1 MKHSLLIPLFL
12 VFIAFIVQDCAT
24 KDYPYPEGRQK
35 NAELLNSLLTKGV
48 QNGNTPTIEVK
59 RAIISK
65 EDLDDILSRNLVGT
79 AIKDIRHYSSKTISE
94 DGLLLLHSVSF
105 EEGGWALVAGRELS
119 QNQIIAYGE
128 EGSFDPENIESPEVQ
143 FWFNMTKSSLK
154 HAFERADW
162 EFENHVETE
171 LSSEENENRL
181 NSVSYDD
188 PYVWVRLY
196 LGCENS
202 NTITEIAHLT
212 ETKWGQSYPWNYKCP
227 SLNGEKCPLGC
238 TAVAVGQLLYYLH
251 FHIGIPSGCFH
262 TIDTNYTWNSGGNY
276 FTSTLTR
283 NNYNAPSTRWNTM
296 AKTHTSGFN
305 NSHKYAGD
313 LLIDIAD
320 RLFTQFSWPESG
332 AYFSQIPNALS
343 YYNIVC
349 STPQQYSF
357 SQTISQ
363 LENSMPVLVSG
374 EYANSDGGH
383 SWLIDGY
390 KKEHY
395 VQDYQYKWV
404 IMPPDSLQ
412 YYNNINYNY
421 VFTEAEM
428 QQFYPD
434 IIENQVVHEY
444 SSYDNY
450 HLRMNWG
457 SGGFY
462 NHNYYS
468 ILPADDWY
476 FENNL
481 YSLNIRTI
489 TGFTN

>member
-65 EDLDDILSRNLVGT
+65 EDLDDILSRNLGGT
-79 AIKDIRHYSSKTISE
+79 AIKDIMHYSSKTISE
-94 DGLLLLHSVSF
+94 DGLLLLHSISF

-154 HAFERADW
+154 HAFERADR
-162 EFENHVETE
+162 EEESPMETAYINPE
-171 LSSEENENRL
+171 SRIST
-181 NSVSYDD
+181 NSFSYDD
-188 PYVWVRLY
+188 PYVWARLY
-196 LGCENS
+196 LGFEHS
-202 NTITEIAHLT
+202 TTITNVDHLT
-212 ETKWGQSYPWNYKCP
+212 ETEWGQSYPWNYKCP

-238 TAVAVGQLLYYLH
+238 VAVAVGQLLYYLH

-262 TIDTNYTWNSGGNY
+262 TIDTSYTWNSGGNY

-283 NNYNAPSTRWNTM
+283 NNYNAPSPRWNSM
-296 AKTHTSGFN
+296 AKTYSSGFN
-305 NSHKYAGD
+305 YGHMYAGD
-313 LLIDIAD
+313 LLIDVAD
-320 RLFTQFSWPESG
+320 RLST
-332 AYFSQIPNALS
+332 YFSYPFSAASFYAINNTLS
-343 YYNIVC
+343 YYNINC
-349 STPQQYSF
+349 SEAQQYNY
-357 SQTISQ
+357 SQTLSQ
-363 LENSMPVLVSG
+363 LNSSLPVIVRGKDSSTG
-374 EYANSDGGH
+374 DGH
-383 SWLIDGY
+383 VWLIDGY
-390 KKEHY
+390 QRHHY
-395 VQDYQYKWV
+395 LQDYQYKWV

-412 YYNNINYNY
+412 YYNNINYDY
-421 VFTEAEM
+421 VLTEAQM

-434 IIENQVVHEY
+434 IVENQIVHEY
-444 SSYDNY
+444 SASDDYY
-450 HLRMNWG
+450 FRMNWG
-457 SGGFY
+457 WGGLD
-462 NHNYYS
+462 NDGTYS
-468 ILPADDWY
+468 ILPSDWISGTY
-476 FENNL
+476 QF
-481 YSLNIRTI
+481 SLNTLMI